1 MSKRLAYLGRDEHDK
16 AVWVESGSPEHLEYL
31 EKIRRPKSNII
42 GDEGE
47 FVSPIDGKVY
57 SGRRGMREHN
67 ARHDV
72 INNRDLVGL
81 PTGISGKAPPSDR
94 RQLRRDIEA
103 AARSKGY
110 LDGQ

>member
-1 MSKRLAYLGRDEHDK
+1 MSRRLSYLGRNEADE
-16 AVWVESGSPEHLEYL
+16 AVWVETGSPEHLAYL
-31 EKIRRPKSNII
+31 EKIRKPLSQII
-42 GDEGE
+42 PDEGE

-57 SGRRGMREHN
+57 SGRAGMREHN

-81 PTGISGKAPPSDR
+81 PVGISGKASPSDR
-94 RQLRRDIEA
+94 RQLRSDIEA